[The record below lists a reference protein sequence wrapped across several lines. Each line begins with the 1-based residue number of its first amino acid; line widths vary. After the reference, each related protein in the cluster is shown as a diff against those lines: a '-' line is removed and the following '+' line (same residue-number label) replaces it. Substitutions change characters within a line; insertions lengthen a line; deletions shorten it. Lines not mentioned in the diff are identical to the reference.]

1 VLVAILNG
9 LIEVLY
15 LIASGIAALLPDSPF
30 QFESLDLGVFGQII
44 GLVFPVGDMAT
55 HMTLILSAFAMYY
68 IVRWL
73 LRLIRQIQ

>member
-1 VLVAILNG
+1 MLVAILNG
-9 LIEVLY
+9 IIEVLY

-30 QFESLDLGVFGQII
+30 HFDQLDLGPFGQII
-44 GLVFPVGDMAT
+44 GLVFPVGDMVT

-68 IVRWL
+68 VVRWL